1 MGEGMIEVVVDGEP
15 HRVEYTSSAPRK
27 VVLTCE
33 CGLKACSITL
43 KTATAKLVRWHLKF
57 G

>member
-1 MGEGMIEVVVDGEP
+1 MIEVVVDGEP